1 MKHTL
6 FLLAA
11 TMLLTFS
18 CRHGNSQAQTTD
30 NPQELTFTITS
41 KDGVTLLV
49 KDGKPLIFGLVDKE
63 NEMSKELFLGSYDD
77 NLLAELMPDGASRS
91 AINAFIV
98 MDSSNT
104 ILFDAGLGADNGGLL
119 LESMKK
125 AEIEPAKVTAVCL
138 THLHFDHIGGL
149 LHGGQATFPN
159 ATLYLSQEEYDAWG
173 DGGPLAKNNG
183 MWKQVMEAY
192 KGHIKTFSDG
202 EKLFDGLVVAEL
214 APGHTPG
221 HTVYTVDGFAS
232 SPAICC
238 TPKTFNWIIRSF
250 APATTRIPSRPLPR
264 AHASSRVSVTM
275 GNTLRVPTATS
286 ISSTFVTAARNSE
299 SVQFTTPLLSLSFPI
314 SWRFENNDGKFP
326 HRRAV
331 GVRCWTV
338 DKVHRRR

>member
-221 HTVYTVDGFAS
+221 HTVYTVDGFCLIAGDLLHAQDFQLDHPQFCARYDTDS
-232 SPAICC
+232 KQAV
-238 TPKTFNWIIRSF
+238 
-250 APATTRIPSRPLPR
+250 ATRTRIFKSVRDNGLYFAG
-264 AHASSRVSVTM
+264 AHCYEHFI
-275 GNTLRVPTATS
+275 NLRDRS
-286 ISSTFVTAARNSE
+286 KK
-299 SVQFTTPLLSLSFPI
+299 Q
-314 SWRFENNDGKFP
+314 
-326 HRRAV
+326 
-331 GVRCWTV
+331 
-338 DKVHRRR
+338 